1 MKRIENMATRY
12 DYELKDKLITKYV
25 KVSLSDVFSYTTT
38 ATLNGVQI
46 YITVGYNT
54 FNKQRW
60 VFIKDDGN
68 NILLPQTFLK
78 YGRRCEL
85 NFNAELN
92 NLSYYVTLKPKSIL
106 NITSFVENNDYEHW
120 MEYFD
125 LCFVG
130 FEYEL
135 IEKLNT
141 NNFLYLV
148 GQL

>member
-1 MKRIENMATRY
+1 MATRY

-38 ATLNGVQI
+38 ATLEGVQI

-54 FNKQRW
+54 LNKQRW
-60 VFIKDDGN
+60 AFIKDSGG

-92 NLSYYVTLKPKSIL
+92 NISYYVTLKPKSIS
-106 NITSFVENNDYEHW
+106 NITSFIEKNDYERW

-148 GQL
+148 SQL